1 MSIALACGNLTKTY
15 GPTCALRNL
24 DLQLEENVIYGLL
37 GRNGA
42 GKTTLLNTIAGGIK
56 ADSGTIEVS
65 GKRLGKGELPKD
77 FCYVRDQYRHFGGA
91 RVIEI
96 LQYAANFHPYW
107 DWTYAHELFKIF
119 LIEPDKKIR
128 QLSSGTRSLIGN
140 IIGLAS
146 RAPLTLYDEPVLGL
160 DVLMRERFYRT
171 LMEDYANHPRT
182 ILLSTH
188 LIDEIAPVAEKIC
201 ILESGSLLLQDDL
214 EQIRMSAYL
223 IRGNSEAV
231 ALFTTGKRVLY
242 HEAYGRGTLA
252 AIYEKLEDKD
262 MRQAREQDISIESL
276 SLQKLFLYLIEGG
289 L

>member
-1 MSIALACGNLTKTY
+1 
-15 GPTCALRNL
+15 
-24 DLQLEENVIYGLL
+24 
-37 GRNGA
+37 
-42 GKTTLLNTIAGGIK
+42 
-56 ADSGTIEVS
+56 
-65 GKRLGKGELPKD
+65 
-77 FCYVRDQYRHFGGA
+77 
-91 RVIEI
+91 
-96 LQYAANFHPYW
+96 
-107 DWTYAHELFKIF
+107 
-119 LIEPDKKIR
+119 
-128 QLSSGTRSLIGN
+128 
-140 IIGLAS
+140 
-146 RAPLTLYDEPVLGL
+146 
-160 DVLMRERFYRT
+160 MRERFYRT

-188 LIDEIAPVAEKIC
+188 LIDEIAPVAEKVC
-201 ILESGSLLLQDDL
+201 ILESGSLLLQDDM

-262 MRQAREQDISIESL
+262 MRQALKQDISIESL